1 MFKVTMAKFFSFF
14 LILIIGLFGAAQ
26 IKAVA
31 PNPISDLQCVFS
43 GMPGAVWLTW
53 TPPAGAASYNVRYAL
68 SGISES
74 DYNLTYQFSQN
85 WQGSANSGLVDYLT
99 SNRTWFFAM
108 KSINAG
114 GETSGISNVVWCFV
128 PTTTTPTIT
137 PPTSQITDPA
147 EGAAIAVG
155 KDYLIKGQSA
165 DSGGSSVQKVE
176 ISLDGGKTWS
186 LATPK
191 ERIGAGFTFEYLL
204 TNPAAGT
211 YNIKTRATDWMR
223 NIETPGVGINVT
235 VATQLPVVQPPSEQ
249 MTVEELQLKIAE
261 IQQQII
267 QILQRLILL
276 IQQQVAKF

>member
-1 MFKVTMAKFFSFF
+1 MKFIKILCFSLVFISLFF
-14 LILIIGLFGAAQ
+14 AVQ
-26 IKAVA
+26 TKAVA
-31 PNPISDLQCVFS
+31 PNPITNLECVFS
-43 GMPGAVWLTW
+43 GMPEAVWLTW

-74 DYNLTYQFSQN
+74 DYNFTYQFSQN

-108 KSINAG
+108 KSINVG

-128 PTTTTPTIT
+128 PTTTTPTMT

-147 EGAAIAVG
+147 EGATIAVG
-155 KDYLIKGQSA
+155 KDYVIKGQSA
-165 DSGGSSVQKVE
+165 DTGGSSVQEVE

-186 LATPK
+186 LATQK

-204 TNPAAGT
+204 INPVAGN
-211 YNIKTRATDWMR
+211 YNIKTRATDWVG
-223 NIETPGVGINVT
+223 NIETPGAGIDVT
-235 VATQLPVVQPPSEQ
+235 VATQAPVVQPPGEQ
-249 MTVEELQLKIAE
+249 MTVEDLRAKITE

-267 QILQRLILL
+267 QLLQELILL
-276 IQQQVAKF
+276 LQQQVAKF

>member
-1 MFKVTMAKFFSFF
+1 MKPIKIICLVIIFICLFF
-14 LILIIGLFGAAQ
+14 AVQ
-26 IKAVA
+26 TKAVA
-31 PNPISDLQCVFS
+31 PNPITNLECVFS

-137 PPTSQITDPA
+137 LPTSQITDPA
-147 EGAAIAVG
+147 EGATIAVG
-155 KDYLIKGQSA
+155 KDYLVKGQSA

-176 ISLDGGKTWS
+176 ISLDGGKTWP

-191 ERIGAGFTFEYLL
+191 ERIGTGFTFEYLWK
-204 TNPAAGT
+204 NPVVGN
-211 YNIKTRATDWMR
+211 YNIKTRATDWMG
-223 NIETPGVGINVT
+223 NIETPGAGINVT
-235 VATQLPVVQPPSEQ
+235 VVTQAPVVQPPGEQ
-249 MTVEELQLKIAE
+249 LTVEELRLKIAE
-261 IQQQII
+261 VQQQII
-267 QILQRLILL
+267 QILQGLILL

>member
-1 MFKVTMAKFFSFF
+1 MKPIKIICLVIIFICLFF
-14 LILIIGLFGAAQ
+14 AVQ
-26 IKAVA
+26 TKAVA
-31 PNPISDLQCVFS
+31 PNPITNLECVFS

-53 TPPAGAASYNVRYAL
+53 TPPAGVASYNVRYAL

-74 DYNLTYQFSQN
+74 DYSLTYQFSQN

-114 GETSGISNVVWCFV
+114 GETSGISNIVWCFV

-147 EGAAIAVG
+147 EGATVAVG

-176 ISLDGGKTWS
+176 ISLDGGKTWF

-191 ERIGAGFTFEYLL
+191 ERIGAGFTFEYLWK
-204 TNPAAGT
+204 NPAAGN
-211 YNIKTRATDWMR
+211 YNIKTRATDWMG
-223 NIETPGVGINVT
+223 NIETPGAGINVT
-235 VATQLPVVQPPSEQ
+235 VATQLPVVQPPGEQ
-249 MTVEELQLKIAE
+249 LTVEELRLKIAE